1 MRKILTLL
9 VSICFFSSQAAE
21 GDTTHISAH
30 QLRDLTWYG
39 NYKDWAAFPS
49 QTQNWHQIILKY
61 TMGCASRGC
70 SDWDYTTVVDLLI
83 PTGELD
89 SNVAQIDTISTNPL
103 QIDTTW
109 NVFPVK
115 EAFEL
120 CKVITPY
127 GGSLPQDW
135 SRDFF
140 FDISDYAPLLKDS
153 VEINVRYQG
162 WSSGFSATLDFM
174 MIEGSPVR
182 DVYKIDNLYRGGFT
196 YRDSI
201 QFETNLMPAR
211 ALDLHPTAT
220 QFDLKMAPSGHGFVN
235 ALNCAEF
242 CERDYYVFVDGQKV
256 AEQAMWRDDCGLND
270 LWPQAGTWLYDRAN
284 WCPGDRV
291 NEYHHDLSAYLLGAD
306 SIDVDIEAY
315 SYTVPSGQSPASYNM
330 LAQLFHLG
338 DFNQQVDVALEDI
351 LQPSASD
358 EHARFNPVCDNAVIQ
373 VKNKGAQ
380 AITSMRISYG
390 LLGNTQWRSSNWTG
404 NLASLESEE
413 IVLPMD
419 SLADWTSLNSDLIF
433 RAQIER
439 VNGMVGDEIEFNNRK
454 TTPIV
459 LPAMYP
465 NPMRFELR
473 TNNAGSENWYKL
485 MDAWGV
491 VIDSGDNFQ
500 NNTSYRD
507 TFDLAP
513 GCYHLV
519 LGDREKDGLSFFA
532 NNDGSGRALMRNVG
546 GSFFSELYNPNFG
559 TELSVYFTV
568 GYSIGLPENST
579 LTSLWSFYPNPSEG
593 KITIEAELE
602 PNKRAVLQL
611 SDMQGRILW
620 TSDFDA
626 TRTIQSFQLPEN
638 LHGLYLLEM
647 QQGGKSNQK
656 TLLIQP
662 K

>member
-1 MRKILTLL
+1 MKKFLILLL
-9 VSICFFSSQAAE
+9 SLSLFSSHAAD
-21 GDTTHISAH
+21 GDTTHVAAH

-39 NYKDWAAFPS
+39 NYKDWAVFPS
-49 QTQNWHQIILKY
+49 QSQNWHQIILKY
-61 TMGCASRGC
+61 TMGCASGGC

-83 PTGELD
+83 PTGDLD
-89 SNVAQIDTISTNPL
+89 SNVASIDTVSTSPL

-135 SRDFF
+135 TRDFF
-140 FDISDYAPLLKDS
+140 FDVSDYAPLLKDS
-153 VEINVRYQG
+153 IEINVRYQG

-182 DVYKIDNLYRGGFT
+182 DVYQIENLYRGRFT
-196 YRDSI
+196 YRNPA
-201 QFETNLMPAR
+201 QFEGSLMPAR
-211 ALDLHPTAT
+211 ALDLHPSAT

-256 AEQAMWRDDCGLND
+256 AEQSMWRDDCGLND

-291 NEYHHDLSAYLLGAD
+291 NEYHHDLSAYLAGAD
-306 SIDVDIEAY
+306 SIDIDIEAY
-315 SYTVPSGQSPASYNM
+315 NYTVPNGQSPASYNM

-358 EHARFNPVCDNAVIQ
+358 EHARFNPVCDNAIIQ

-380 AITSMRISYG
+380 AITSLHISYG
-390 LLGNTQWRSSNWTG
+390 LLGNTQWRSYNWTG
-404 NLASLESEE
+404 NLGSLQTEE

-419 SLADWTSLNSDLIF
+419 SLSDWTSLNGDLVF
-433 RAQIER
+433 RAQIEW
-439 VNGMVGDEIEFNNRK
+439 VNGQPGDEIEFNNRK
-454 TTPIV
+454 TTPIA
-459 LPAMYP
+459 LPPMYP
-465 NPMRFELR
+465 NPMRFEMR
-473 TNNAGSENWYKL
+473 TNSAGNENWYKL
-485 MDAWGV
+485 MNAWGT

-500 NNTSYRD
+500 NNTTYRD
-507 TFDLAP
+507 TFDLDP

-519 LGDREKDGLSFFA
+519 VGDREKDGLSFFA
-532 NNDGSGRALMRNVG
+532 NNDGSGRVLMRNVG
-546 GSFFSELYNPNFG
+546 GSFFNETYNPNFG

-568 GYSIGLPENST
+568 GYSIGLPEAPS
-579 LTSLWSFYPNPSEG
+579 LASLWSVYPNPSDG
-593 KITIEAELE
+593 NITIDWAGDPKDEVQL
-602 PNKRAVLQL
+602 RL
-611 SDMQGRILW
+611 SDVQGRILW
-620 TSDFDA
+620 SETANFSSGSEQFE
-626 TRTIQSFQLPEN
+626 LPHN
-638 LHGLYLLEM
+638 LKGLYFLEI
-647 QQGGKSNQK
+647 QEGTETSQK
-656 TLLIQP
+656 TLVIE
-662 K
+662 